1 MNPCITRVEHSCSSF
16 YCSLRRVQSL
26 LKVLSRVTSKRRLIY
41 AAHYIGVYHSNSW
54 QANKDCIRNSLKG
67 NGMKRVIVATTA
79 LCMGVNFPDIRYIIE
94 GLLAV
99 SLTFTRRLEELD
111 GMVYS
116 LTLLFY
122 IMDSTLGQV
131 RQT

>member
-1 MNPCITRVEHSCSSF
+1 
-16 YCSLRRVQSL
+16 
-26 LKVLSRVTSKRRLIY
+26 
-41 AAHYIGVYHSNSW
+41 
-54 QANKDCIRNSLKG
+54 
-67 NGMKRVIVATTA
+67 MKRVIVATTA